1 MFQTKDL
8 RQIRARFWQDKL
20 SRIKTDDDVRRFVG
34 IYLPLFAK
42 DLADLCLD
50 ALSHLS
56 QVDSDLAHR
65 VADWVAS
72 DQDLTES
79 NLADLAGRVGLDGP
93 VREGDFK
100 LFQPSRA
107 LATLAGVTNY
117 FRLKKREL
125 EQELF
130 LDYDIAYSIV
140 ALASYNDDLV
150 ESNQV
155 VNQIWDLATDL
166 EVPIHPEPERR
177 QAKATMLKLIDE
189 LH

>member
-20 SRIKTDDDVRRFVG
+20 NLIKTDDDVRYFVSV
-34 IYLPLFAK
+34 YLPLFTE

-56 QVDSDLAHR
+56 QVDSDSAHR
-65 VADWVAS
+65 VADWAAS

-107 LATLAGVTNY
+107 LATLGGVTNY

-140 ALASYNDDLV
+140 VLASYNDDLV
-150 ESNQV
+150 ESNQM

-166 EVPIHPEPERR
+166 EVPIRPESERR
-177 QAKATMLKLIDE
+177 QKKAIMLKLIDE
-189 LH
+189 LR

>member
-8 RQIRARFWQDKL
+8 RQIRAQFWQDKL

-34 IYLPLFAK
+34 IYLPLFTE

-56 QVDSDLAHR
+56 QVNSDSAHR
-65 VADWVAS
+65 VADWVAG
-72 DQDLTES
+72 DRDLTES
-79 NLADLAGRVGLDGP
+79 DLSDLARGVGLGGLM
-93 VREGDFK
+93 RKGDTK

-117 FRLKKREL
+117 FRLKKQEL

-150 ESNQV
+150 ESNQAI
-155 VNQIWDLATDL
+155 NQIWDLATDL
-166 EVPIHPEPERR
+166 EVPIRPESERR
-177 QAKATMLKLIDE
+177 QKKAIMLELIDE
-189 LH
+189 LY

>member
-34 IYLPLFAK
+34 IYLPLFAE

-50 ALSHLS
+50 ALFHLS
-56 QVDSDLAHR
+56 EVEGDLAHR
-65 VADWVAS
+65 VASWASS

-79 NLADLAGRVGLDGP
+79 NLADLAGGIGLDGL
-93 VREGDFK
+93 VWEGDFK

-107 LATLAGVTNY
+107 LATLGGVANY
-117 FRLKKREL
+117 FRLKKWEL
-125 EQELF
+125 EQGLF

-150 ESNQV
+150 ESNQAI
-155 VNQIWDLATDL
+155 NQIWDLATDL
-166 EVPIHPEPERR
+166 EVPIHPESERR
-177 QAKATMLKLIDE
+177 QTKATMLKLIE
-189 LH
+189 EFR

>member
-20 SRIKTDDDVRRFVG
+20 SRIKTDDDVRRFVS
-34 IYLPLFAK
+34 IYLPLFAE

-50 ALSHLS
+50 ALFHLS

-79 NLADLAGRVGLDGP
+79 NLADLAGGVGLDGP
-93 VREGDFK
+93 VREGDFR

-107 LATLAGVTNY
+107 LAMIAGVTNY
-117 FRLKKREL
+117 FRLKKQEL

-140 ALASYNDDLV
+140 VLASYNDDLV
-150 ESNQV
+150 ESNQAI
-155 VNQIWDLATDL
+155 NQIWDLATDL
-166 EVPIHPEPERR
+166 EVPIHPESERW
-177 QAKATMLKLIDE
+177 QTKAAMLKLIEE
-189 LH
+189 LY

>member
-34 IYLPLFAK
+34 IYLPLFAE

-50 ALSHLS
+50 ALSRLS

-65 VADWVAS
+65 VANWASS

-79 NLADLAGRVGLDGP
+79 NLADLAGGVGLDGP
-93 VREGDFK
+93 VREGDIK

-107 LATLAGVTNY
+107 LVTLGSVTNY
-117 FRLKKREL
+117 FRLKKWEL

-150 ESNQV
+150 EGNQA

-166 EVPIHPEPERR
+166 EVPIRPESERR

-189 LH
+189 L

>member
-8 RQIRARFWQDKL
+8 RQIRARFWQGKL

-50 ALSHLS
+50 ALFHLS

-79 NLADLAGRVGLDGP
+79 NLADLAGGVGLDGP

-117 FRLKKREL
+117 FRLKKQEL

-166 EVPIHPEPERR
+166 EVPIRPESERR
-177 QAKATMLKLIDE
+177 QAKATMLELIDE
-189 LH
+189 LY

>member
-8 RQIRARFWQDKL
+8 QQIRAQFWQDKL
-20 SRIKTDDDVRRFVG
+20 SRIKTDDDVRRFVS
-34 IYLPLFAK
+34 IYLPLFAE

-50 ALSHLS
+50 ALFHLS
-56 QVDSDLAHR
+56 QVGGDSAHR

-79 NLADLAGRVGLDGP
+79 NLADLAGGVGLDDL
-93 VREGDFK
+93 VREGDIK

-117 FRLKKREL
+117 FRLKKQEL

-150 ESNQV
+150 ESNQA

-166 EVPIHPEPERR
+166 EVPIRPELEHR
-177 QAKATMLKLIDE
+177 QAKATMLKLIEE

>member
-20 SRIKTDDDVRRFVG
+20 SWIKTDNDVRRFVS
-34 IYLPLFAK
+34 IYLPLFAE

-50 ALSHLS
+50 ALFHLS
-56 QVDSDLAHR
+56 QVDSDSAHR
-65 VADWVAS
+65 VADWAAS

-100 LFQPSRA
+100 LFQPSRV
-107 LATLAGVTNY
+107 LATLGGVTNY
-117 FRLKKREL
+117 FRLKKQEL
-125 EQELF
+125 ELF

-150 ESNQV
+150 ESNQAI
-155 VNQIWDLATDL
+155 NQIWDLATDL
-166 EVPIHPEPERR
+166 EVPIRPESERR
-177 QAKATMLKLIDE
+177 QAKAAMLELIEE

>member
-8 RQIRARFWQDKL
+8 QQIRARFWQDKL

-34 IYLPLFAK
+34 IYLPLFTE

-56 QVDSDLAHR
+56 QVNSDSAHR
-65 VADWVAS
+65 VADWAAS

-93 VREGDFK
+93 VREGDIK

-117 FRLKKREL
+117 FCLKKREL

-140 ALASYNDDLV
+140 VLASYNNDLV
-150 ESNQV
+150 ESNQAI
-155 VNQIWDLATDL
+155 NQIWDLATDL
-166 EVPIHPEPERR
+166 EVPIRPESERR
-177 QAKATMLKLIDE
+177 QKKAVMLKLIDE
-189 LH
+189 LR

>member
-20 SRIKTDDDVRRFVG
+20 SRTKTDDDVRRFVG
-34 IYLPLFAK
+34 IYLPLFAE

-50 ALSHLS
+50 ALFHLS
-56 QVDSDLAHR
+56 QVDGDLAHQ
-65 VADWVAS
+65 VANWASS

-79 NLADLAGRVGLDGP
+79 NLADLAGGVGLNGL
-93 VREGDFK
+93 VREGDIK
-100 LFQPSRA
+100 LFQPSRT
-107 LATLAGVTNY
+107 LATLGGVTNY

-140 ALASYNDDLV
+140 ALASHNDDLV
-150 ESNQV
+150 ESNQAI
-155 VNQIWDLATDL
+155 NQIWDLATDL
-166 EVPIHPEPERR
+166 EVPIRPESERR
-177 QAKATMLKLIDE
+177 QKKATMLKLIEE
-189 LH
+189 LR

>member
-20 SRIKTDDDVRRFVG
+20 SRIKTDDDVRRFVS
-34 IYLPLFAK
+34 IYLPLFAE

-50 ALSHLS
+50 ALFHLS
-56 QVDSDLAHR
+56 QMDSDLAHR
-65 VADWVAS
+65 VANWASS

-79 NLADLAGRVGLDGP
+79 NLADLAGGAGLDDL
-93 VREGDFK
+93 VREGGIK

-107 LATLAGVTNY
+107 LATLGGVTNY

-125 EQELF
+125 EQGLF

-150 ESNQV
+150 ESNQAI
-155 VNQIWDLATDL
+155 NQIWDLATDL
-166 EVPIHPEPERR
+166 EVPIHPEPERQ
-177 QAKATMLKLIDE
+177 QAKAAMLELIEE
-189 LH
+189 LR

>member
-20 SRIKTDDDVRRFVG
+20 SRIKTDDDVRRFVS
-34 IYLPLFAK
+34 IYLPLFAE

-50 ALSHLS
+50 ALSRLS
-56 QVDSDLAHR
+56 QVDIDLAHR
-65 VADWVAS
+65 VANWASS

-79 NLADLAGRVGLDGP
+79 NLAGLAGGVGLDGL
-93 VREGDFK
+93 VREGGFK

-107 LATLAGVTNY
+107 LATLGGVTNY
-117 FRLKKREL
+117 FRLKKQEL

-150 ESNQV
+150 ESNQAI
-155 VNQIWDLATDL
+155 NQIWDLATDL

-177 QAKATMLKLIDE
+177 QTKATMLKLIEE

>member
-20 SRIKTDDDVRRFVG
+20 NLIKTDDDVQRFVG

-56 QVDSDLAHR
+56 QVDSDSAHR

-107 LATLAGVTNY
+107 LATLAGVANY
-117 FRLKKREL
+117 FRLKKQEL

-130 LDYDIAYSIV
+130 PDYDIAYSIV
-140 ALASYNDDLV
+140 VLASYNDDLV
-150 ESNQV
+150 ESNQAI
-155 VNQIWDLATDL
+155 NQIWDLATDL

-177 QAKATMLKLIDE
+177 QAKAAMLELIDE
-189 LH
+189 LR

>member
-8 RQIRARFWQDKL
+8 RRIRARFWQDKL

-34 IYLPLFAK
+34 IYLPLFTE

-56 QVDSDLAHR
+56 QVNSDSAHR
-65 VADWVAS
+65 VADWVAG
-72 DQDLTES
+72 DRDLTES
-79 NLADLAGRVGLDGP
+79 DLSDLARGVGLGGLM
-93 VREGDFK
+93 RKGDVK

-107 LATLAGVTNY
+107 LATLVGVTNY
-117 FRLKKREL
+117 FRLKKQEL

-150 ESNQV
+150 ESNQAI
-155 VNQIWDLATDL
+155 NQIWDLATDL
-166 EVPIHPEPERR
+166 EVPIRPESERR
-177 QAKATMLKLIDE
+177 QKKAIMLELIDE
-189 LH
+189 LY

>member
-20 SRIKTDDDVRRFVG
+20 SRIETDDDVRRFVG
-34 IYLPLFAK
+34 IYLPLFAE

-50 ALSHLS
+50 ALFRLS

-72 DQDLTES
+72 DRGLTES
-79 NLADLAGRVGLDGP
+79 NLADLAGGVGLDGL
-93 VREGDFK
+93 VREGDIK
-100 LFQPSRA
+100 LFQPSRV

-125 EQELF
+125 EQGLF

-150 ESNQV
+150 ESNQAI
-155 VNQIWDLATDL
+155 NQIWDLATDL
-166 EVPIHPEPERR
+166 EVPIHPESERR
-177 QAKATMLKLIDE
+177 QKKATMLKLIEE

>member
-8 RQIRARFWQDKL
+8 QQIRARFWQDKL
-20 SRIKTDDDVRRFVG
+20 SRIKTDDDVRRFVS

-56 QVDSDLAHR
+56 QVDSDSAHR

-117 FRLKKREL
+117 FCLKKREL

-140 ALASYNDDLV
+140 VLASYNDDLV
-150 ESNQV
+150 ESNQM

-166 EVPIHPEPERR
+166 EVPIRPESERR
-177 QAKATMLKLIDE
+177 QKKVAMLELIDE
-189 LH
+189 LY

>member
-56 QVDSDLAHR
+56 QVDSDSAHR

-72 DQDLTES
+72 DQDGLGLMVRYGRVTS
-79 NLADLAGRVGLDGP
+79 SFFSLAGR
-93 VREGDFK
+93 
-100 LFQPSRA
+100 
-107 LATLAGVTNY
+107 
-117 FRLKKREL
+117 
-125 EQELF
+125 
-130 LDYDIAYSIV
+130 
-140 ALASYNDDLV
+140 
-150 ESNQV
+150 
-155 VNQIWDLATDL
+155 
-166 EVPIHPEPERR
+166 
-177 QAKATMLKLIDE
+177 
-189 LH
+189 

>member
-34 IYLPLFAK
+34 IYLPLFAE

-50 ALSHLS
+50 ALFHLS
-56 QVDSDLAHR
+56 QVDGDLAYR
-65 VADWVAS
+65 VANWASS

-79 NLADLAGRVGLDGP
+79 NLADLAGGVGLDGL
-93 VREGDFK
+93 VREGGFK
-100 LFQPSRA
+100 LFQPSRT
-107 LATLAGVTNY
+107 LATLGGVTNY
-117 FRLKKREL
+117 FRLKKQEL
-125 EQELF
+125 ELF

-140 ALASYNDDLV
+140 VLASYNDDLV
-150 ESNQV
+150 ESNQA

-166 EVPIHPEPERR
+166 EVPIHPESERR
-177 QAKATMLKLIDE
+177 QTKATMLKLIE
-189 LH
+189 EFR

>member
-56 QVDSDLAHR
+56 QVDSDSAHR
-65 VADWVAS
+65 VADWAAS

-79 NLADLAGRVGLDGP
+79 DLSDLARGVGLGGLM
-93 VREGDFK
+93 RKGDIK

-117 FRLKKREL
+117 FCLKKREL

-177 QAKATMLKLIDE
+177 QAKATMLKLIEE

>member
-20 SRIKTDDDVRRFVG
+20 NLIKTDDDVRRFVG

-56 QVDSDLAHR
+56 QVDSDSAHR
-65 VADWVAS
+65 VVDWVAS

-93 VREGDFK
+93 VREGGFK
-100 LFQPSRA
+100 LFQPSRV

-117 FRLKKREL
+117 FRLKKQEL
-125 EQELF
+125 KQELF

-166 EVPIHPEPERR
+166 EVPIHLEPERR
-177 QAKATMLKLIDE
+177 QKKAAMLKLIDE
-189 LH
+189 LR